1 MSYLALVLPVN
12 PSDSAQDDAGPE
24 QPANLERPY
33 SELIEGILSTSECAP
48 SPLVTDPPPTAKP
61 KPQSRSGHRL
71 VDGPLLRELHAL
83 GYGGRLRQLQ
93 ELLRSRKPPRKD
105 DLQAS
110 LISQDKKHGH
120 QRLERSLMA
129 DHSTEC
135 PPIARRSS
143 DHDLL
148 LAKKT

>member
-1 MSYLALVLPVN
+1 MRRS
-12 PSDSAQDDAGPE
+12 DAGSS
-24 QPANLERPY
+24 AGSAAWCSSRPHTRDW
-33 SELIEGILSTSECAP
+33 LSQSLVVSPKGSA
-48 SPLVTDPPPTAKP
+48 PLVTDPPPTAKP

-83 GYGGRLRQLQ
+83 GYGGRLRQRQ

-110 LISQDKKHGH
+110 LTSQTKKHGH

-135 PPIARRSS
+135 PPIAQRSS